1 MAALPLFLVCIVLP
15 FLCPWSKMM
24 LSFWRLLWRASAKRR
39 LLFFGEDWVAS
50 GDTTI
55 VVVAMP
61 APWHKDTGTRWIFD
75 KHKKSTWSQAVPTK
89 TVLTEATYLN
99 EAILL
104 LLYKHILR
112 YASSG
117 ISRAKIRNFKKN
129 CFFLHSNFW
138 FWSLIIY
145 EGCTRT
151 HNGKFKQSL
160 TKNCRPETPNG

>member
-104 LLYKHILR
+104 LLYKLILR

-117 ISRAKIRNFKKN
+117 ISRAKIRNFKKTV
-129 CFFLHSNFW
+129 FFTFKL
-138 FWSLIIY
+138 LILILNY
-145 EGCTRT
+145 LWRLYSYT
-151 HNGKFKQSL
+151 
-160 TKNCRPETPNG
+160 